1 MNAATSLFP
10 TLVAALL
17 ACTHLTQL
25 NAQLADIT
33 RPDDPIVGTS
43 SNTPVNEAVANAID
57 DQPTK
62 YLNFDRLNAGF
73 TVTPRTGLTLVQG
86 LTLTSAND
94 APERDPTSFDLSGS
108 VDGLRF
114 TRIATGPVVFR
125 SRFDKQTFAFSNTIP
140 YTAYRLTFP
149 TVAGPGGTSM
159 QISEVELLGVPQVLS
174 PGFLR
179 FESYN
184 TGGGNE
190 VGFLTG
196 HPTFP
201 HQPREVLHLTSFD
214 SRSVYPD
221 DSHEEYGARI
231 SGYFIPEV
239 SGSWIFYLRSDDTS
253 VLSFNPNGMDP
264 AGKIVLA
271 EEPAWGQPFS
281 AHASAPQDLI
291 AGRAYYIE
299 AIYKEGIGGDYCQVA
314 AKLSTDPTDP
324 DSLSPIPG
332 YRVAAAANPNGAR
345 IELTR
350 HPATQVG
357 AIPFAD
363 FEADFN
369 ASNGS
374 FTVTTPQDYA
384 GPWVYDPG
392 SGSWRQDGQGPEIK
406 HPTTSMLQSPTIRV
420 DSAGK
425 VFLKFAHR
433 HSFEVDPGNA
443 WDGGQVQVSRN
454 GGPFAAVEDSA
465 FAQNGYAGRRVSRDS
480 ASILNGKPAFT
491 GDSVDYAT
499 TFITSIADLGEF
511 EAGDT
516 VQVQFVAAG
525 DTNTGGK
532 IPNWQID
539 SVSLT
544 RHALLNARF
553 ASGSAGFTVTTPQEY
568 AGPWVFDPAS
578 GSWRQDGQQAEIGR
592 PTTSILTSPTV
603 RISGVGRVLLG
614 FEHRYSFESGGGLWD
629 GGQVQVSRNGGPFI
643 AVPDSAF
650 VRNGYEG
657 RRVLA
662 NSNSILRGQ
671 GAFTAESADY
681 STAFITSFADLGEFQ
696 PGDTVQV
703 QFVAAGDT
711 NSGGRVPNWQIN
723 SVRLE
728 WGTLPSP
735 LFEVRSVA
743 VVPGIANPPIA
754 YQWEQDCGEGFMP
767 IPGAT
772 SASYS
777 PAENPSLHG
786 CSFRL
791 RVFTLGAS
799 AASAP
804 ALLAIINP
812 SLGVPSLTGSSLD
825 PSRSVNLTGTGTPGL
840 LAGLAT
846 STDLIHWTWVQ
857 DVVVRRDGRIQRT
870 ASTAGESQ
878 RFFLLDWADTQPFPQ
893 GLVAWWSSEDNH
905 LDSYASNH
913 GTADAAAPTFD
924 TGVHGRGLRFDGIGQ
939 KLTVPASSIP
949 VPWTAAFWVNRADA
963 AGPSAA
969 IFADNQSGLKL
980 EQFAS
985 GRRVGF
991 TQFGVADYAFDYIL
1005 PANTWSHVA
1014 FVASASGTTLY
1025 VDGQLVGSL
1034 PDTVNLPL
1042 MTIGARPSGVD
1053 YMKGLVDEITIFDR
1067 ALTPLEIRQVRNAT
1081 VAH

>member
-1 MNAATSLFP
+1 
-10 TLVAALL
+10 LVTALL
-17 ACTHLTQL
+17 AVTSFLQL
-25 NAQLADIT
+25 HAQLADIT
-33 RPDDPIVGTS
+33 QPGDLIVATS
-43 SNTPVNEAVANAID
+43 SNSPSNEGVANAID

-62 YLNFDRLNAGF
+62 YLNFDRLDAGF
-73 TVTPRTGLTLVQG
+73 TVSPRTGLTLVQG

-94 APERDPTSFDLSGS
+94 APERDPASFDLSGS
-108 VDGLRF
+108 IDGLRF
-114 TRIATGPVVFR
+114 TRIASGPVVFR
-125 SRFDKQTFAFSNTIP
+125 SRFDKQSIAFSNTVP
-140 YTAYRLTFP
+140 YTTYRLMFP
-149 TVAGPGGTSM
+149 TVAGPGGNSM
-159 QISEVELLGVPQVLS
+159 QISEVELLGTPQVIS

-190 VGFLTG
+190 VGLLTN
-196 HPTFP
+196 HPSFP

-221 DSHEEYGARI
+221 DSHEGYGARI

-239 SGSWIFYLRSDDTS
+239 SGWWIFYLRSDDTS

-264 AGKIVLA
+264 AGKIVLTQ
-271 EEPAWGQPFS
+271 EPAWGQPFS
-281 AHASAPQDLI
+281 AHASAAQDLV

-299 AIYKEGIGGDYCQVA
+299 ALYKEGIGGDYCQVA
-314 AKLSTDPTDP
+314 AKLRSDPTDP
-324 DSLSPIPG
+324 DTLSPIPG
-332 YRVAAAANPNGAR
+332 RHLATAVNPSGAK
-345 IELTR
+345 IEFIQQ
-350 HPATQVG
+350 PASQVG

-369 ASNGS
+369 ASNGG
-374 FTVTTPQDYA
+374 FTVTTPQNYA

-392 SGSWRQDGQGPEIK
+392 SGSWRQDGQGPEIN
-406 HPTTSMLQSPTIRV
+406 HPTTSILSSPAIRV

-425 VFLKFAHR
+425 VFLKFSHR
-433 HSFEVDPGNA
+433 HSFETDGDP
-443 WDGGQVQVSRN
+443 WDGGQVLVSRN
-454 GGPFAAVEDSA
+454 GGPFIAVEDSA
-465 FAQNGYAGRRVSRDS
+465 FTQNGYAGRRVSPIS
-480 ASILNGKPAFT
+480 ASILKGKPAFT
-491 GDSVDYAT
+491 GDSADYAT
-499 TFITSIADLGEF
+499 TFITSIAALGDF
-511 EAGDT
+511 EPGDT
-516 VQVQFVAAG
+516 VQVQFLAAG

-532 IPNWQID
+532 VPNWQID

-603 RISGVGRVLLG
+603 RISGLGRVLLS
-614 FEHRYSFESGGGLWD
+614 FEHRYSFESGLGLWD

-662 NSNSILRGQ
+662 SSLSILRGQ
-671 GAFTAESADY
+671 GAFTAESSDY
-681 STAFITSFADLGEFQ
+681 ATGFVTSIADLGEFQ
-696 PGDTVQV
+696 PGDAVQV
-703 QFVAAGDT
+703 QFVAAGDSNT
-711 NSGGRVPNWQIN
+711 GGRVPNWQIN

-735 LFEVRSVA
+735 LFAARSLA
-743 VVPGIANPPIA
+743 IVPGVVNPPVS
-754 YQWEQDCGEGFMP
+754 YQWEMDCGEGFMR

-772 SASYS
+772 SAAYS
-777 PAENPSLHG
+777 PGENPNLHG
-786 CSFRL
+786 CSFRV

-799 AASAP
+799 ATSAP

-812 SLGVPSLTGSSLD
+812 AFGVPTLTGSSLA
-825 PSRSVNLTGTGTPGL
+825 PSGNADLKGIGTPGL

-857 DVVVRRDGRIQRT
+857 DVVIRRDGRIQRT
-870 ASTAGESQ
+870 ANTAGESQ

-913 GTADAAAPTFD
+913 GTADPAAPTFD
-924 TGVHGRGLRFDGIGQ
+924 AGVRGRSLRFDGIGQ

-949 VPWTAAFWVNRADA
+949 VPWTAAFWVNREDA
-963 AGPSAA
+963 TGASAA
-969 IFADNQSGLKL
+969 ILADNETGLKL

-985 GRRVGF
+985 GRRMGY
-991 TQFGVADYAFDYIL
+991 TRFGVADYAFDYIL

-1034 PDTVNLPL
+1034 PDTVKLPL

-1053 YMKGLVDEITIFDR
+1053 HLKGLLDEITIFDR

-1081 VAH
+1081 DAH